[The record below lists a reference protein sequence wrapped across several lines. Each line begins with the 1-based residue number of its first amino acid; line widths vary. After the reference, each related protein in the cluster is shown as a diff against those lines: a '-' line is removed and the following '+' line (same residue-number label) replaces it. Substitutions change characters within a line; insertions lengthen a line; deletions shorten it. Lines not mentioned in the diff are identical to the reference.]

1 MMEAKHQAIQDLD
14 EMLGWDPIQ
23 GESHL
28 DAMLRGEILTALAVF
43 GHDPTLNE
51 ASKRFHAFVDDRNT
65 PLLPSDIRKAAY
77 MAVMQR
83 VSTSNRS
90 GFEYLL
96 RFYGETDLS
105 QERTRILSSLASCP
119 DPNIVLE
126 VLNFVSSSEVRS
138 QDAVFGLAVSKE
150 GRETAWTWLKFASFE
165 KAKEVEEFF
174 ASRTISSVAR
184 TLKQSIER
192 VNVNAKRARFKK
204 YVAAAC
210 AAESIP
216 SPLYPK
222 SNMAIAHELD
232 KQVRMKY
239 SVSYRV
245 LSIHKLDAL
254 DKV

>member
-1 MMEAKHQAIQDLD
+1 
-14 EMLGWDPIQ
+14 MLGWDPIQ

-126 VLNFVSSSEVRS
+126 VLNFVLSSEVRS

-150 GRETAWTWLKFASFE
+150 GRETAWTWLKDNWDYISKTWGSGLLITRFVSAIVSPFASFE

-174 ASRTISSVAR
+174 ASRTISSIAR

-192 VNVNAKRARFKK
+192 VNVNAKWVQSIQNENHLAEAVKELACRK
-204 YVAAAC
+204 Y
-210 AAESIP
+210 
-216 SPLYPK
+216 
-222 SNMAIAHELD
+222 
-232 KQVRMKY
+232 
-239 SVSYRV
+239 
-245 LSIHKLDAL
+245 
-254 DKV
+254 